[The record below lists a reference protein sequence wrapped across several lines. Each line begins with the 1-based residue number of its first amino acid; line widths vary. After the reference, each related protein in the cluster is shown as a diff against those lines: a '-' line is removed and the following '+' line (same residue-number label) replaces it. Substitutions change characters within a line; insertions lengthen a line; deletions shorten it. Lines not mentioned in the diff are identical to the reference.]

1 MEFVKIEDL
10 IGYQIKGLWG
20 EEFDGS
26 FHCTPVIK
34 TNNMNYDGTID
45 LDNLTYRYIKHDS
58 ILENY
63 LQKGDLL
70 IEKSGGTKTHSVGYV
85 TYFDGEEKKYVCN
98 NFILGLRPDTT
109 KINSKYLFYNLR
121 FMYENGNFSD
131 CYNKTTGIQNL
142 KIKLYLA
149 KKIKLIELSKQSEV
163 IEVLDSITK
172 QISSLKSLL
181 ENLDKIVK
189 SQFIEMFEN
198 EEYEKVTVSSVINT
212 GFWLMP
218 ATPEFTVD
226 GEVPFITSKNI
237 KNRTI
242 DFDNVKYISKEAYK
256 SISANR
262 PTQKGDILVS
272 MIGTLGQ
279 TAVIQDDREFYGQN
293 LYLLRLNNSIVDT
306 TYFCEFFNS
315 DMVQHEL
322 HGKRNQS
329 TQAYLKANHVED
341 LVLPLAPLEIQKQF
355 TAFVEQT
362 DKSKYFGGVN
372 YAIC

>member
-189 SQFIEMFEN
+189 SQFIKMFGTCN
-198 EEYEKVTVSSVINT
+198 EYTNITNCVDIMDHLRKPINSEERMKMQEGILYPYDGAT
-212 GFWLMP
+212 GQVGYVHDYLSDFEGLCI
-218 ATPEFTVD
+218 AED
-226 GEVPFITSKNI
+226 CGNYKAGEESAYI
-237 KNRTI
+237 
-242 DFDNVKYISKEAYK
+242 VKGKIWVNNHAHLLKCK
-256 SISANR
+256 
-262 PTQKGDILVS
+262 
-272 MIGTLGQ
+272 
-279 TAVIQDDREFYGQN
+279 DDYN
-293 LYLLRLNNSIVDT
+293 LYFLKEFLFQTDLSEYVNGATRQKLTQSKLREIKVLNPSLELQNKFAD
-306 TYFCEFFNS
+306 Y
-315 DMVQHEL
+315 VQ
-322 HGKRNQS
+322 Q
-329 TQAYLKANHVED
+329 
-341 LVLPLAPLEIQKQF
+341 I
-355 TAFVEQT
+355 
-362 DKSKYFGGVN
+362 DKSKFIVQKQIKLLEELLEKKMNEYFGQ
-372 YAIC
+372 